1 MITKAAKETK
11 AQEYLEKNKAHIAEF
26 QQAIDTLTEKLK
38 QRAKTHDASKLKEPE
53 LTQYTEAE
61 EKLENFKPGS
71 KSYLTFAQKHHI
83 IFSEHFKKNP
93 HHVEHFKNGFN
104 DMTLLDL
111 IDVLTD
117 WRLDCGDEDWNKF
130 VDDRKEFYGM
140 DNQVVSIFKNSKDI
154 FK

>member
-11 AQEYLEKNKAHIAEF
+11 AQEYLEMNKAHIAEF

-38 QRAKTHDASKLKEPE
+38 QRAKAHDASKLKEPE

-71 KSYLTFAQKHHI
+71 KSYLTFARKEDIILSKHY
-83 IFSEHFKKNP
+83 SKNP

-104 DMTLLDL
+104 DMTILDL
-111 IDVLTD
+111 VDVLTD

-130 VDDRKEFYGM
+130 VDDRKDYYKM
-140 DNQVVSIFKNSKDI
+140 SDQLVDIFKNSKDVLE
-154 FK
+154 